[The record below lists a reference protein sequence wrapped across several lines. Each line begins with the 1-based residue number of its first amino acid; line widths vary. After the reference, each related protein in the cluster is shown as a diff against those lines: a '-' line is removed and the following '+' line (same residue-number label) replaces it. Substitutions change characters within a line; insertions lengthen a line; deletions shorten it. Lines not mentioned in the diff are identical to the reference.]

1 MNINADGAD
10 PKTSIR
16 KDLIRDELLQHAA
29 GLFAGRGYAN
39 TSMQDIAQAVGLS
52 RSAVYHYFSN
62 KEDVLRALLDGSTA
76 AAMEHLTRLRNETS
90 LSAAER
96 LREAVRSNVTRRL
109 KDGPARRAL
118 EYVDAEM
125 PKELLAQFN
134 KIRRRI
140 LQFHI
145 VVLSTFGVML
155 GFMLMGQP
163 FGVVMGGIGVIAN
176 AGVIVNNN
184 IVLIDTYDR
193 LRREGVE
200 AYEAIMETCR
210 ERARPVVLTAV
221 TAILGVLPI
230 AFGMNIEFLSREI
243 TVGAPATQW
252 WIQLATAMVYGMA
265 FATPLTLVVTPAAL
279 MLRANAAAW
288 FARRRA
294 RKAPK
299 AKPVPLRQAAE

>member
-145 VVLSTFGVML
+145 DIIEE
-155 GFMLMGQP
+155 
-163 FGVVMGGIGVIAN
+163 GI
-176 AGVIVNNN
+176 
-184 IVLIDTYDR
+184 R
-193 LRREGVE
+193 QKEF
-200 AYEAIMETCR
+200 
-210 ERARPVVLTAV
+210 RPVDSKVAAF
-221 TAILGVLPI
+221 AIIGMCNWTSWWYSPSGSQSPEQI
-230 AFGMNIEFLSREI
+230 AEI
-243 TVGAPATQW
+243 LAELALCSVRRDSARAPAAS
-252 WIQLATAMVYGMA
+252 LAGAV
-265 FATPLTLVVTPAAL
+265 
-279 MLRANAAAW
+279 
-288 FARRRA
+288 RRL
-294 RKAPK
+294 KDD
-299 AKPVPLRQAAE
+299 LAELERLAQPGNGERGA